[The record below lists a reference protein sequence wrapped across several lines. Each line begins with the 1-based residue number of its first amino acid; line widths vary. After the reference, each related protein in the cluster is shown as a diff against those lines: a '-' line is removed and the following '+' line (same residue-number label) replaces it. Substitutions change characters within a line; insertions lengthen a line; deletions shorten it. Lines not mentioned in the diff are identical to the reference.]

1 MRFLPALL
9 VVGALS
15 ISTTAVPAADDAAAS
30 PTLGN
35 PQMAL
40 ILSGLY
46 YGDDTHGDGP
56 ALLAGVA
63 GALPDPGVDGP
74 AEGFNLGE
82 SELGIFSTVDPYL
95 DAYANISFSAD
106 AVGVEEAAFVTR
118 ALPAGWQLRGGKF
131 LSGFGYQN
139 GKHAHAWDFTD
150 QNLAY
155 SALVGGEGLKDT
167 GLQVTWLPPLDTYLQ
182 LGAEVLQGDQ
192 EKFGAATDLQEVAD
206 TLAVPLAALPPLD
219 RHGPQ
224 LFIAF
229 AKVAPDI
236 GAANALQLG
245 VSYATHRSQQEV
257 QASGSDLLYADGD
270 AGLLGLEAIW
280 KRTATGNYGVGSAR
294 VQAEYLRLEKNLDI
308 VFDTV
313 AADVGKTVTGTQDGF
328 YIQGVYGFAPRWE
341 GGLRYDAT
349 GMTNDVATAGTTAGL
364 GNSSRLSAEFPFRP
378 SEFSYLRLQFSEA
391 SVVDASGTQNDFSQ
405 LMIQY
410 NLSLGAHGAHAF

>member
-1 MRFLPALL
+1 MRHLLALA
-9 VVGALS
+9 VLS
-15 ISTTAVPAADDAAAS
+15 LLSVSASTVAVADDAPVS
-30 PTLGN
+30 PALSN
-35 PQMAL
+35 PAISL

-46 YGDDTHGDGP
+46 YGDSASGDGP
-56 ALLAGVA
+56 ALLAGAA

-82 SELGIFSTVDPYL
+82 SELGISSTVDPYL

-139 GKHAHAWDFTD
+139 GKHAHAWDFAD

-155 SALVGGEGLKDT
+155 TALVGGEGLKDT

-192 EKFGAATDLQEVAD
+192 EKFGAAVDLQAVAD
-206 TLAVPLAALPPLD
+206 TLAVPVASLPALD

-224 LFIAF
+224 LFTAF
-229 AKVAPDI
+229 VKVSPDI
-236 GAANALQLG
+236 GAASALQLG
-245 VSYATHRSQQEV
+245 MSYATHRSQQET

-270 AGLLGLEAIW
+270 ATLLGVEAIW
-280 KRTATGNYGVGSAR
+280 KRAATGNYGVGSAR
-294 VQAEYLRLEKNLDI
+294 IQTEYLRLDKHLDI
-308 VFDTV
+308 LFDTV
-313 AADVGKTVTGTQDGF
+313 AADTGKTLTGRQDGF
-328 YIQGVYGFAPRWE
+328 YLQGVYGFAPRWE
-341 GGLRYDAT
+341 AGLRYDAT
-349 GMTNDVATAGTTAGL
+349 GMTNATSTAGTATAL
-364 GNSSRLSAEFPFRP
+364 GNSSRLSAEVTFRP
-378 SEFSYLRLQFSEA
+378 SEFYLLRLQIADA
-391 SVVDASGTQNDFSQ
+391 SVVDAAGTHNDFSQ
-405 LMIQY
+405 LMLQY